1 MPIKPEEAEEPE
13 PSPEERE
20 GAEAPQEPPR
30 PADDA
35 EDDRWCMAVR
45 LLGRV
50 ERELDET
57 LSRGHGLPLSEYRA
71 LCALSRADAEA
82 GSEGGGVGEQATAL
96 RMGELADR
104 IGLKDSSVTR
114 LVARLE
120 GRGLAERAAAR
131 GDGRAVAARITP
143 LGRQWY
149 ADTTP
154 TYRAALGRAL
164 EASLGN
170 VYLAD
175 LAAWVRTGQSAVA
188 GARPARHSATA
199 ESAASPAPA
208 TAESAAP
215 TAAES
220 AAPESAATAPES
232 ANSAAGE
239 DRP

>member
-1 MPIKPEEAEEPE
+1 
-13 PSPEERE
+13 
-20 GAEAPQEPPR
+20 
-30 PADDA
+30 
-35 EDDRWCMAVR
+35 MAVR

-71 LCALSRADAEA
+71 LCALGRADTEADAE
-82 GSEGGGVGEQATAL
+82 SEAEDRGGVGVEKAEATAL

-120 GRGLAERAAAR
+120 GRGLAERAAAP
-131 GDGRAVAARITP
+131 GDGRAVAARITL

-149 ADTTP
+149 AEITP

-164 EASLGN
+164 ESSLSN

-175 LAAWVRTGQSAVA
+175 LAAWVRTGESAVA
-188 GARPARHSATA
+188 GAHPAQPPSTA
-199 ESAASPAPA
+199 G
-208 TAESAAP
+208 P
-215 TAAES
+215 TE
-220 AAPESAATAPES
+220 
-232 ANSAAGE
+232 GD

>member
-1 MPIKPEEAEEPE
+1 MTITTED
-13 PSPEERE
+13 
-20 GAEAPQEPPR
+20 GEPPR

-71 LCALSRADAEA
+71 LCALSRADAEDEDDV
-82 GSEGGGVGEQATAL
+82 EGREATAL

-120 GRGLAERAAAR
+120 GRGLAKRAAAP
-131 GDGRAVAARITP
+131 GDRRAVAARITP
-143 LGRQWY
+143 LGRRWY

-154 TYRAALGRAL
+154 IYRAALGRAL
-164 EASLGN
+164 EASLSS

-188 GARPARHSATA
+188 GLHPAQGPSAQEPAQEPA
-199 ESAASPAPA
+199 EEPAEGSA
-208 TAESAAP
+208 E
-215 TAAES
+215 
-220 AAPESAATAPES
+220 
-232 ANSAAGE
+232 GE